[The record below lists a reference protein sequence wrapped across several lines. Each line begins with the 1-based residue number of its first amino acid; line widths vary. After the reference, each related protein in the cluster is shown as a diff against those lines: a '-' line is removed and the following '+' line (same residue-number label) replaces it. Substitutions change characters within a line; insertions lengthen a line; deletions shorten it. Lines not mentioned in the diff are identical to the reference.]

1 MTTIDPKAGH
11 LLPSEDLIDV
21 DHLIRCY
28 YDDKPDVSVVEQ
40 RVAFGTSGHRGSALH
55 KSFNENHVLAI
66 SQAIAEYREA
76 HNISGPLFLGI
87 DTHALSK
94 PAAQS
99 AIEVLAAHGVTL
111 MLAKDDG
118 FTPTP
123 AISQAIIAYNRKRSS
138 GLADGI
144 VVTPSHNPPE
154 DGGFKYNPP
163 HGGPADGNITS
174 VIEKRANQL
183 LLEKMQGVKRWPI
196 ERALAASTTHQYD
209 FVSHYVAALD
219 AVIDFEVIRNAN
231 LKLGVD
237 PLGGASVAYWP
248 RIAELYHLDLTVT
261 NGAVDPTFRFMA
273 ADWDGRIRM
282 DPSST
287 YAMTGL
293 VALRERFDL
302 AFGCDTDSDRHGIV
316 TRSSGLMPPNHV
328 LSVLAH
334 QLFSQR
340 AAWPVEAA
348 LGKTVVSSRMIDEV
362 AKSLGRKIL
371 EVPVGF
377 KWFVDGLA
385 HGTIATAGEESAGA
399 TFLQRDARVW
409 TTDKDGLIAC
419 LACAEMTARNG
430 HDPAELYAGLEQ
442 RFGAVAFS
450 RSDALATPDQKARIA
465 KLTPDAVKTRELLG
479 SPITSVIDRAP
490 GNNAPIGGLKVIAR
504 DHWFAVRPS
513 GTENIY
519 KIYAESA
526 EGEERLPA
534 LFKAAQSI
542 VDAALAVS

>member
-1 MTTIDPKAGH
+1 MTKIDPKAGH
-11 LLPSEDLIDV
+11 LLAQSELVDV

-28 YDDKPDVSVVEQ
+28 YDIKPDPGVPSQ
-40 RVAFGTSGHRGSALH
+40 RVSFGTSGHRGSSLNG
-55 KSFNENHVLAI
+55 SFNEAHLLAI
-66 SQAIAEYREA
+66 SQAIAEYRKDQA
-76 HNISGPLFLGI
+76 IDGPLYLGI
-87 DTHALSK
+87 DTHALSR
-94 PAAQS
+94 PAAET
-99 AIEVLAAHGVTL
+99 AVAVLAAHGITL
-111 MLAKDDG
+111 MLAKDDA

-123 AISQAIIAYNRKRSS
+123 AISQAIIAYNRGRKL

-163 HGGPADGNITS
+163 HGGPADSDVTGR
-174 VIEKRANQL
+174 IEQRANA
-183 LLEKMQGVKRWPI
+183 LLEGGLKDVLRWPTQK
-196 ERALAASTTHQYD
+196 AMASEHVKQHDYI
-209 FVSHYVAALD
+209 SAYVAALD
-219 AVIDFEVIRNAN
+219 RVIDFEVIRNAN

-248 RIAELYHLDLTVT
+248 RIAEYYHLDLTVT
-261 NGAVDPTFRFMA
+261 NGTVDPTFNFMT

-293 VALRERFDL
+293 VQLRDKFDL
-302 AFGCDTDSDRHGIV
+302 SFGCDTDSDRHGIV
-316 TRSSGLMPPNHV
+316 TPSKGLMPPNHV
-328 LSVLAH
+328 LSVLAQ

-340 AAWPVEAA
+340 DAWPAGAA
-348 LGKTVVSSRMIDEV
+348 LGKTVVSSSMLDQV
-362 AKSLGRKIL
+362 ALSLNRKLL

-385 HGTIATAGEESAGA
+385 HGTVGTCGEESAGA
-399 TFLQRDARVW
+399 AFLCRDASTW

-430 HDPAELYAGLEQ
+430 ADPAELYQRLED
-442 RFGAVAFS
+442 RFGALAFS
-450 RSDALATPDQKARIA
+450 RSDAHATPEQKARIG
-465 KLTPDAVKTRELLG
+465 KLKPEAIKAQELLG
-479 SPITSVIDRAP
+479 SPIISVLDKAP
-490 GNNAPIGGLKVIAR
+490 GNHAAIGGLKVIAR

-519 KIYAESA
+519 KIYAESSG
-526 EGEERLPA
+526 GEERLPE
-534 LFKAAQSI
+534 LFAAAQAI
-542 VDAALAVS
+542 VDEALKA